1 MFLYSKGSEA
11 CLHNSKKLLQSACL
25 LFDESSFGSAQSLA
39 ISSIEEAG
47 KAAIL
52 ELADLRRVPR
62 EAIKL
67 AMKGGIA
74 HSLKKIVAVGIQHH
88 KFLLNKELVGEAQE
102 PTTGDKDS
110 VKKLLKDIRVSD
122 LETRR
127 QNGLYVNVNYQNG
140 SITNDPARL
149 DSKEVNLLIRQAQTY
164 LHSCNA
170 VCKIL
175 RELKTKP
182 SLSSFKIRRVDV
194 PTMQQLDSGSSEG
207 DQTITIVFDEI

>member
-1 MFLYSKGSEA
+1 MYSKGSEA
-11 CLHNSKKLLQSACL
+11 CLHNAEKLLQSARL
-25 LFDESSFGSAQSLA
+25 LFDGSSYGSAQSLA

-47 KAAIL
+47 KAVIL
-52 ELADLRRVPR
+52 ELVDLSRIPK

-102 PTTGDKDS
+102 LTTRDKDS
-110 VKKLLKDIRVSD
+110 VKNLLKDIRVSD
-122 LETRR
+122 LEARR
-127 QNGLYVNVNYQNG
+127 QNGLYVNIDYQNG

-149 DSKEVNLLIRQAQTY
+149 NSKEVNLLIRQAQTY
-164 LHSCNA
+164 LDLCNA
-170 VCKIL
+170 VCRIL
-175 RELKTKP
+175 RELKTRP

-194 PTMQQLDSGSSEG
+194 PTMQQLDSGLSDS